1 MKWADRTLAA
11 QPHYRLAMRI
21 KVVCCVYLSR
31 IEEAR
36 DWLQRLLELQ
46 PGLTIARFKISAANF
61 PPELLAL
68 YVEALRKP
76 GLPEE

>member
-1 MKWADRTLAA
+1 MGGQTLAA

-21 KVVCCVYLSR
+21 KAVCCVYLDR

-46 PGLTIARFKISAANF
+46 PGLTIARLKASAANF
-61 PPELLAL
+61 SPELLAR
-68 YVEALRKP
+68 YVEGLRKG
-76 GLPEE
+76 GLAAG